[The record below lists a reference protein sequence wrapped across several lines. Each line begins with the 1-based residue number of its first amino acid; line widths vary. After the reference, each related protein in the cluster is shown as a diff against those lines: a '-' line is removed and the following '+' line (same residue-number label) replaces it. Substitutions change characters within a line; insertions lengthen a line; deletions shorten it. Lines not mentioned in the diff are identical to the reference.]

1 MNNIKKNIVN
11 ILMVNQPEDYKN
23 FIGTLHIL

>member
-1 MNNIKKNIVN
+1 MNNIKNIVN